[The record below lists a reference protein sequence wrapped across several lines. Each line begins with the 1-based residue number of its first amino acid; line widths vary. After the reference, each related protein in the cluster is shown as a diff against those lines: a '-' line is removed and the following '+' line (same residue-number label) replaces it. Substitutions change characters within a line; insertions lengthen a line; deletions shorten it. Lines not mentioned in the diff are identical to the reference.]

1 MSETPSTML
10 EIGTQAPSFSL
21 PEPASGNQVSLSD
34 YNGRPLLVVFSCNH
48 CPYVLHI
55 LKSFTEFANATKF
68 RGLETVMINS
78 NDVAGYPAD
87 SPEKMV
93 ELALNLDF
101 EFPYL
106 YDESQQV
113 ALSYQA
119 ACTPDFFLFDADHRL
134 VYRGQYDGSRP
145 GNSTAVSGSDMKA
158 AVDALLAGTLP
169 SGEQVPSVGCNIKW
183 REGNAPGYF

>member
-55 LKSFTEFANATKF
+55 LESFTEFANAARL
-68 RGLETVMINS
+68 RGLETVMISS

-93 ELALNLDF
+93 ELARNRGF

-113 ALSYQA
+113 AQSYQA

-145 GNSTAVSGSDMKA
+145 GNSVAVSGSDMKA